1 MICPHCGYEKNA
13 EDALYC
19 NLCHVSF
26 CKKDCTKEMPLQ
38 ETQKKDAGERGKGE
52 EGEKNVAKK
61 IATIDDLP
69 DELKARLL
77 KEKDAI
83 VHSKG
88 DNFMDSKK
96 MILIGLLFG
105 FILLMVG
112 GIFVLL
118 PVMRTILMKGQ
129 G

>member
-1 MICPHCGYEKNA
+1 MICPHCEYEKNA

-26 CKKDCTKEMPLQ
+26 CAKDCTKKLPLQ
-38 ETQKKDAGERGKGE
+38 ETQKKDAGEGE
-52 EGEKNVAKK
+52 EGEKNVTKK
-61 IATIDDLP
+61 ISTIDDLP
-69 DELKARLL
+69 DELKAKLL

-83 VHSKG
+83 IHSKG

-96 MILIGLLFG
+96 IILIGLLLG

-118 PVMRTILMKGQ
+118 PAMRTILMKGQ